1 MKRTRA
7 EANAKLVDDVVWTG
21 LPTTGGEAAHLDT
34 FLRLDAV
41 KKATGLGRSTIYDL
55 MAEDRFPRPVKPGG
69 QNAKA
74 VAWLASEISAW
85 QRQKVAERDASRV
98 QTVID
103 SNDNAPEIG
112 QVAVR
117 IVTDNKAGARQP
129 AVHGARCDNEF
140 GTGAVQEA
148 LASGSTTTET
158 LRPLS
163 FVKASTMAGQ
173 PIPVRD
179 WQVEGLIPATNV
191 TLLGGDGGTGKSLI
205 ALKDAWAAVSLNAER
220 NSR

>member
-1 MKRTRA
+1 M
-7 EANAKLVDDVVWTG
+7 
-21 LPTTGGEAAHLDT
+21 
-34 FLRLDAV
+34 
-41 KKATGLGRSTIYDL
+41 
-55 MAEDRFPRPVKPGG
+55 
-69 QNAKA
+69 
-74 VAWLASEISAW
+74 
-85 QRQKVAERDASRV
+85 
-98 QTVID
+98 ID
-103 SNDNAPEIG
+103 SNDSAPEIG

-140 GTGAVQEA
+140 GIGAVQEA
-148 LASGSTTTET
+148 LASGCTTTET